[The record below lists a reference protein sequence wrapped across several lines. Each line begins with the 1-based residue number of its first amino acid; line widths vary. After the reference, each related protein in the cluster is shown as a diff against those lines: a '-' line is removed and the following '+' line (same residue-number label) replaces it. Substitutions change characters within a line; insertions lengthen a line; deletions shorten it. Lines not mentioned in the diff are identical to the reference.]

1 MNEMTS
7 LVMEQQQ
14 IKLLDLLLIEDNP
27 VDARLV
33 SGLLKGHSDS
43 LRCRHVPRL
52 DQAIQLIKAVQFDV
66 ILLDLNLEDSFGYEA
81 FFIILPVVS
90 KIVILLLSS
99 FDDEELAVR

>member
-33 SGLLKGHSDS
+33 S
-43 LRCRHVPRL
+43 RAWIR
-52 DQAIQLIKAVQFDV
+52 QFNSSRPF
-66 ILLDLNLEDSFGYEA
+66 NLM
-81 FFIILPVVS
+81 
-90 KIVILLLSS
+90 
-99 FDDEELAVR
+99 